1 MPRPRKFRRVGRPP
15 AFICFKPRA
24 VPFRNLKKVV
34 LSLDEFE
41 AIRLA
46 DHEGLEHAAAA
57 ERMNISRPT
66 FTRLIEAAR
75 RKTAQAIVEGAALL
89 IEGGSVDV
97 EGDFCRCPRCGG
109 VREHRR
115 GGHHERCG
123 YCGTEHDC
131 NDTQPITEEKQS

>member
-1 MPRPRKFRRVGRPP
+1 MPRPRKSRRVGRPP

-24 VPFRNLKKVV
+24 VSFRNLKKVV

-46 DHEGLEHAAAA
+46 DHEGLEHVAAA